1 MRSILCEAKK
11 HLSFRETWVG
21 YILGLGY
28 LILSL
33 KVTTETIPNIGQRW
47 YAIYQNIYSY
57 GAMLSAFLTVI
68 GISRLMCYEHE
79 RKTDALICTA
89 AEGRRTSFS
98 SKIGFVAMYCAVI
111 VIIIGIVSILY
122 HCSSFGFEGALSPI
136 TECLY
141 FSVEGCPTIPKLAYC
156 VFQYLLLYLGVL
168 YFAGFVMII
177 AAITKR
183 TALTIFLSG
192 GTYLALIAHYV
203 VGYRFFRGI
212 ALQIADTVWDFSFAG
227 FMMQESYSWSS
238 NLWADIWKP
247 ILVVL
252 CIILIEGVLLWML
265 WHRKDR
271 K

>member
-21 YILGLGY
+21 YILGIGY
-28 LILSL
+28 LLLSL
-33 KVTTETIPNIGQRW
+33 KVTEETVPNIGQRW
-47 YAIYQNIYSY
+47 YSMYQNIYSY
-57 GAMLSAFLTVI
+57 GAMLSAFLVVI
-68 GISRLMCYEHE
+68 CISRLMCYERE
-79 RKTDALICTA
+79 RKTDALLYTA
-89 AEGRRTSFS
+89 ANGRKITFW
-98 SKIGFVAMYCAVI
+98 SKIGFAAIFCALIV
-111 VIIIGIVSILY
+111 VIIGSVSIVF
-122 HCSSFGFEGALSPI
+122 HGSSFGFEGASSPI

-141 FSVEGCPTIPKLAYC
+141 FSVDGCPTIPKLAYC
-156 VFQYLLLYLGVL
+156 LFQYLLLYLGVL

-192 GTYLALIAHYV
+192 GTYLALIAYYV
-203 VGYRFFRGI
+203 VGYRFFRGT
-212 ALQIADTVWDFSFAG
+212 ALQIGDTVWDFSFAG

-238 NLWADIWKP
+238 GLWSDIWKP

-252 CIILIEGVLLWML
+252 CMILAEAVLLWII
-265 WHRKDR
+265 WRRKDR